1 MTRRITRI
9 DNGLPTEAWQ
19 QLGAD
24 IVARLHTLAEISD
37 ESGQLT
43 RLYLGPAHKRAVA
56 LVSNWF
62 ETAGLE
68 TRVDATGSVVGRYG
82 AQGDGG
88 PVLILGSHIDTV
100 RNAGLYDGNLG
111 VVTALTVVERLSRAG
126 VRLPFA
132 IEVVAFGDEEGV
144 RFASALGGSR
154 ALAGRFDPRLL
165 DERDAD
171 GISRRA
177 ALEAFGCRPE
187 LIAAEARD
195 PGRVLGYVEVH
206 IEQGPVL
213 EADGLAVGVVTAIN
227 GASRGRVG
235 VRGESGH
242 AGTVPMIM
250 RRDALAAAA
259 EMMLRLEALARA
271 EADLVATVGRIEVAH
286 GAVNTIPGFV
296 SFTLDIRCP
305 VDAARL
311 DFIERLRREL
321 SLIAEARCVS
331 VQVDLPYDAPA
342 VTSDAGLM
350 ARLGEAVERQAP
362 PLRLLPSGAGH
373 DAMAFG
379 GRIPSVMLFVRC
391 RGGISHN
398 PDEFSAL
405 EDIDAGARVLLDF
418 IVGLAVNS

>member
-1 MTRRITRI
+1 
-9 DNGLPTEAWQ
+9 
-19 QLGAD
+19 
-24 IVARLHTLAEISD
+24 
-37 ESGQLT
+37 
-43 RLYLGPAHKRAVA
+43 
-56 LVSNWF
+56 
-62 ETAGLE
+62 
-68 TRVDATGSVVGRYG
+68 
-82 AQGDGG
+82 
-88 PVLILGSHIDTV
+88 
-100 RNAGLYDGNLG
+100 
-111 VVTALTVVERLSRAG
+111 
-126 VRLPFA
+126 
-132 IEVVAFGDEEGV
+132 
-144 RFASALGGSR
+144 
-154 ALAGRFDPRLL
+154 
-165 DERDAD
+165 
-171 GISRRA
+171 
-177 ALEAFGCRPE
+177 
-187 LIAAEARD
+187 
-195 PGRVLGYVEVH
+195 
-206 IEQGPVL
+206 
-213 EADGLAVGVVTAIN
+213 ADGLAVGVVTAIN